1 MRVIGF
7 IELAQFVALV
17 ALLSLF
23 TVALSIALVYVW
35 DYLRNR

>member
-1 MRVIGF
+1 MRVIGV
-7 IELAQFVALV
+7 IELGQFVALV

-23 TVALSIALVYVW
+23 TMALSIALVMAW

>member
-7 IELAQFVALV
+7 LELGQFVALV

-23 TVALSIALVYVW
+23 TLALAFTLVFVW